1 MRIRWIYKGVV
12 ADVEERVHQVLKNQL
27 YLEILLILNEFPG
40 DAIDLLQP
48 LYSLYSETLK
58 ITHLS
63 Q

>member
-1 MRIRWIYKGVV
+1 MLKRGCTKY
-12 ADVEERVHQVLKNQL
+12 LKNQL
-27 YLEILLILNEFPG
+27 YLEILLILNELPG

-48 LYSLYSETLK
+48 LYSLCNEILYSKTWK